1 MKKLIL
7 SLALVGIAATV
18 AFGQKKVVRSAERNL
33 RRGNIEEAYSD
44 IKNAVKD
51 EETGNESETYFI
63 KGKIETQLFEA
74 DSSNTEETVSLGREA
89 ESSFMTTFEM
99 EDMDSTSKVSKDLFK
114 EVVPE
119 LPANLQGEGV
129 YRLKNA
135 SLNKGSE
142 RYEAEDMDQAFE
154 FFSLAADLD
163 PKDTT
168 TVFNAG
174 YTANMIG
181 NTEAAKKYFTHL
193 LDIDEYNKLNAYYF
207 LIQIASAEE
216 KDPEEAYRLATE
228 ARELYPE
235 DKGLAEFEIQLL
247 LQLDKMDEAMVSIE
261 KALENDP
268 DNPAIRLR
276 YGYLKESS
284 GDMEGALEE
293 YKRTVEADPD
303 FFEGNYY
310 AGAIY
315 LDKARNIITEVNNFS
330 DEEWEE
336 KSDTMLAEADGLYE
350 EALPYFTKALELK
363 PDNTEIMQ
371 ILFQIHTRLQNEA
384 KAEEYDQKLSDILG
398 DDWISQ

>member
-51 EETGNESETYFI
+51 EDTGSESDTYFI

-142 RYEAEDMDQAFE
+142 RYEADDMEQAFE

-163 PKDTT
+163 PKDTS

-315 LDKARNIITEVNNFS
+315 LDKARNIITEVNNLS

-336 KSDTMLAEADGLYE
+336 KSDAMLAEADGLYE
-350 EALPYFTKALELK
+350 EALPYFTKASELQ
-363 PDNTEIMQ
+363 PDNTDIMQ

-384 KAEEYDQKLSDILG
+384 KAEEYDQMLTEKLG
-398 DDWISQ
+398 DDWLTR

>member
-51 EETGNESETYFI
+51 EDTGSESDTYFI

-142 RYEAEDMDQAFE
+142 RYEADDMEQAFE

-163 PKDTT
+163 PKDTS

-216 KDPEEAYRLATE
+216 NDPEEAYRLATE

-315 LDKARNIITEVNNFS
+315 LDKARNIITEVNNLS

-336 KSDTMLAEADGLYE
+336 KSDAMLAEADGLYE
-350 EALPYFTKALELK
+350 EALPYFTKASELQ
-363 PDNTEIMQ
+363 PDNTDIMQ

-384 KAEEYDQKLSDILG
+384 KAEEYDQMLSDKLG
-398 DDWISQ
+398 ADWLER